1 PLSPEILQLSVHCL
15 DRELLRVE
23 LAADPF
29 LHVPVV
35 PVPRNDYRFQEI
47 GVAPD
52 TAAVLGRTSPGSF
65 GAPGILDLGLRLN
78 NSLKLDAVLPAIS
91 EVVLI
96 DKPGVLAGLD
106 DLAQQDAILIFHL
119 HAEVQVVEIRFT
131 VVFVVDDKLMHVA
144 VLPAHDGL
152 DDLMKIAE
160 GTVRNLNTPPDRR
173 LGVHE
178 RDLELIYLASRFG
191 GCGVRFWFRLLDP
204 DPLGFDA
211 QLGPDLIKQSV
222 ADVPGVPRLGPPL
235 IDLAIVEVRV
245 PAQGFAEELGL
256 RFCLRRFLLCHE
268 RSPADRGR
276 TR

>member
-1 PLSPEILQLSVHCL
+1 MSPFRYASSWISLGRCRASTIRPLTWDHRCPPLSLEILQLSVHCL

-35 PVPRNDYRFQEI
+35 RVLRVSYRFQEI

-52 TAAVLGRTSPGSF
+52 TAAVLGRASPGSF
-65 GAPGILDLGLRLN
+65 GAPGILDLGLWLN

-106 DLAQQDAILIFHL
+106 DLAQQDAILVFHL

-131 VVFVVDDKLMHVA
+131 VVFVIDDKLMHVA

-152 DDLMKIAE
+152 DDLMKVTQ

-178 RDLELIYLASRFG
+178 RDLELIHLASSFG
-191 GCGVRFWFRLLDP
+191 GCGVRFWF
-204 DPLGFDA
+204 
-211 QLGPDLIKQSV
+211 
-222 ADVPGVPRLGPPL
+222 
-235 IDLAIVEVRV
+235 
-245 PAQGFAEELGL
+245 
-256 RFCLRRFLLCHE
+256 
-268 RSPADRGR
+268 
-276 TR
+276 

>member
-1 PLSPEILQLSVHCL
+1 MRLAEVHGLRAYDAVQLAAALEVNGSWAPAEPFPVRFLLDIPRQMPGIDDQAVDLDHRCPPLSPEILQLSVHCL

-35 PVPRNDYRFQEI
+35 RVLRVGYRFQEI

-52 TAAVLGRTSPGSF
+52 TAAVLGRASPGSF
-65 GAPGILDLGLRLN
+65 SAPGILDLGLWLN

-106 DLAQQDAILIFHL
+106 DLAQQDTILVFHL
-119 HAEVQVVEIRFT
+119 HAEVQVVEICFT

-152 DDLMKIAE
+152 DDLVKIAQ
-160 GTVRNLNTPPDRR
+160 GAVWHLNPPPDGG
-173 LGVHE
+173 LAVHE
-178 RDLELIYLASRFG
+178 RDLELIYLACSFG
-191 GCGVRFWFRLLDP
+191 GCGVRFWF
-204 DPLGFDA
+204 
-211 QLGPDLIKQSV
+211 
-222 ADVPGVPRLGPPL
+222 
-235 IDLAIVEVRV
+235 
-245 PAQGFAEELGL
+245 
-256 RFCLRRFLLCHE
+256 
-268 RSPADRGR
+268 
-276 TR
+276 